1 MVASRRHGVTAFKVE
16 VDENSRALR
25 ARLGVMSTFGAV
37 GASVI
42 QAATSAVIENVA
54 VSNEGERVTLDA
66 TTRGTTLS
74 LTLRRD
80 SEIAAGAR
88 IQSLGRRGRD
98 GERRRDERRR
108 ERAPRSAPSMFLRRH
123 GYVRRRSN
131 RSRVRDGVSRTFA
144 RRRRADKQ

>member
-1 MVASRRHGVTAFKVE
+1 M
-16 VDENSRALR
+16 
-25 ARLGVMSTFGAV
+25 
-37 GASVI
+37 I

-66 TTRGTTLS
+66 TTRGDDALVGAST
-74 LTLRRD
+74 RFRD
-80 SEIAAGAR
+80 RGGCAG
-88 IQSLGRRGRD
+88 QSLGRRQAGLKASTRT
-98 GERRRDERRR
+98 
-108 ERAPRSAPSMFLRRH
+108 RAPGSAPSMFLRRH